1 LITNNLFA
9 DYLNEFLL
17 NPSLTEKVKY
27 NFITGDLEMIDD
39 PPQDDLQDMNNPV
52 IKQNQMPNNTNIVRM
67 KSAKPSSQLPQLTST
82 AEGVKKKLQV
92 QLTGIIKNQQE
103 QQQPPR
109 PFSSACITNRSNET
123 ATSRNKMYETSYL
136 NSTIATP
143 RRQKSA
149 FSRQVLNEI
158 NNHSFKDIDLIKI
171 TPWIEPKDLKDPKAA
186 YEAKIPVIKN
196 KYSVNIIK
204 KPFSMKWLRNRRLTL
219 FLQSEF
225 YNEFKLAMIFAQFGL
240 FNNDLN
246 RNISIDRSNKKRI
259 SYVQVKLDDDLLDMK
274 LNPL

>member
-1 LITNNLFA
+1 M
-9 DYLNEFLL
+9 
-17 NPSLTEKVKY
+17 TEKVKY
-27 NFITGDLEMIDD
+27 NFVTGDLEMIDGSSNNNAE
-39 PPQDDLQDMNNPV
+39 DLNQAL
-52 IKQNQMPNNTNIVRM
+52 KQKDQVPNNTNVIRM
-67 KSAKPSSQLPQLTST
+67 KSARPSAQLPQLTST
-82 AEGVKKKLQV
+82 AEGVKKKLES
-92 QLTGIIKNQQE
+92 QLTGIIKNQQ

-109 PFSSACITNRSNET
+109 PYSSACITSRSNNNNNE
-123 ATSRNKMYETSYL
+123 SRNMMYDSYL
-136 NSTIATP
+136 NSATIRTATP

-149 FSRQVLNEI
+149 VSRQVLNEI

-186 YEAKIPVIKN
+186 YEAKIPIIKN

-240 FNNDLN
+240 FNNDLS
-246 RNISIDRSNKKRI
+246 RNVDKSGKKRV